1 MQPRSLVVT
10 NQAVYNCDVSCTK
23 LKRRIAL
30 LRLGSITVNDPTG
43 SIALHMPSEDYL
55 FVVRQM
61 GHAVERAAAAGE
73 GDVSGGPPKQ
83 SLQKGTAR
91 RSPCS
96 ALGDALQSAYQVL
109 HKSSGESL
117 VVRTFNGTG
126 LLKDTLQRK
135 QKRSSGDPTDD
146 LTDDDDLPLSLTY
159 NYSSEHKSSEDE
171 DAKGEEER
179 LSLTSQLV
187 SGNL

>member
-1 MQPRSLVVT
+1 M
-10 NQAVYNCDVSCTK
+10 
-23 LKRRIAL
+23 
-30 LRLGSITVNDPTG
+30 
-43 SIALHMPSEDYL
+43 
-55 FVVRQM
+55 
-61 GHAVERAAAAGE
+61 
-73 GDVSGGPPKQ
+73 
-83 SLQKGTAR
+83 
-91 RSPCS
+91 
-96 ALGDALQSAYQVL
+96 L

-117 VVRTFNGTG
+117 VVRTFSGSG

-159 NYSSEHKSSEDE
+159 NYNYSSEHKSSEDE
-171 DAKGEEER
+171 GGKGEEER